1 MGVITAPANSV
12 AVMTQEA
19 SEAVVF
25 SSVGNCAIS
34 GTTSV
39 CIRETTMPTNAR
51 IVTAALGEG
60 FLFVGNAGLDV
71 MGLANWRRGDAPND
85 AYAPYIRSA

>member
-1 MGVITAPANSV
+1 MLVNAQITDPATISAREMMSTRRLPNISPNGPAMGVTTAPASNV

-25 SSVGNCAIS
+25 SSVGNCGIS

-39 CIRETTMPTNAR
+39 CIKEITMPTNAR
-51 IVTAALGEG
+51 IVTAA
-60 FLFVGNAGLDV
+60 
-71 MGLANWRRGDAPND
+71 RG
-85 AYAPYIRSA
+85 